1 MSHRL
6 GTFMYI
12 PHRKSDVKSVHLT
25 RRAIVAASCLVIG
38 FCFLLIGLG
47 VHAFGGTSAS
57 SGVGDENARLHGELT
72 RMEGQVADLGQQ
84 LETLLEREEEL
95 RLVADLPPVPLA
107 VQAVGVGGPGHSGAE
122 AGAYGTAVS
131 GDRKLNNRVG
141 SVSTSLDVLLRRSE
155 LVASSME
162 DVGKAIASKKAKFEA
177 TPSIW
182 PTSGFLTSTYSK
194 ARRHPIFH
202 DVRPHYGIDISARRG
217 APVLAT
223 AAGTVRNAGWENGHG
238 NFVEIDHGN
247 GLKTTYSHN
256 SRILVKDGQRVKRG
270 DTIALVGSTG
280 FSVAPHVH
288 YEVHENGSPI
298 DPLRY
303 IFPDAIAD

>member
-1 MSHRL
+1 MSNRF

-12 PHRKSDVKSVHLT
+12 PHRKNDVKSMHLT
-25 RRAIVAASCLVIG
+25 RGSIVAVTCLVIG
-38 FCFLLIGLG
+38 FFSLVAGLG
-47 VHAFGGTSAS
+47 IRALDGSDAP
-57 SGVGDENARLHGELT
+57 SGLVDENTRLEGELA

-84 LETLLEREEEL
+84 LENLLEREEEL
-95 RLVADLPPVPLA
+95 RLVADLPAVPLA
-107 VQAVGVGGPGHSGAE
+107 VQAVGVGGPGHPE
-122 AGAYGTAVS
+122 AGSGLETPVS
-131 GDRKLNNRVG
+131 SDRTLNNRVG

-162 DVGKAIASKKAKFEA
+162 DVGKAIAAKKAEFEA

-182 PTSGFLTSTYSK
+182 PTSGFLTSTFSM

-217 APVLAT
+217 APVVAT
-223 AAGTVRNAGWENGHG
+223 AAGKVTKAGWENGHG

-256 SRILVKDGQRVKRG
+256 SRIVVKNGQRVKRG

-280 FSVAPHVH
+280 FSVSPHVH
-288 YEVHENGSPI
+288 YEVHENGEPI